1 MVAGIVL
8 SGDNWLEKFK
18 NEEKQIQDSVEE
30 DKKKWDAL
38 REKYKQQ
45 GEMIFATVN
54 DELIKVCQVFGNPS
68 LEDNVDKPFAKNG
81 MLRMPIKSG
90 ATLVSVSLTFTLHL
104 TENGYMLDVH
114 HTQYD
119 HVKQTDSRFTHFIQP
134 PVDRQKIQVEIAE
147 FLKNRNFVLER
158 LAEEEKASRRH
169 VGY

>member
-1 MVAGIVL
+1 
-8 SGDNWLEKFK
+8 
-18 NEEKQIQDSVEE
+18 
-30 DKKKWDAL
+30 
-38 REKYKQQ
+38 
-45 GEMIFATVN
+45 
-54 DELIKVCQVFGNPS
+54 LIKVCQVFGNPS

-134 PVDRQKIQVEIAE
+134 PVDRQKIQAEIAE